1 MFNQILV
8 DTGFTPQWVEL
19 QKEIRLETEALRKEL
34 GKSRCNSYQQMCFC
48 QIQLFI
54 RQRLGPAP
62 LSQEAEQEWVEKVSK
77 MEKNISEINKKI
89 QKFNLIVPSIHHQ
102 KFPVNLAKEAEKIFA
117 NGFDPSMAPKKS
129 KPHLNG
135 NGTKK
140 KSEGLFSSLFPSL
153 HNKS

>member
-34 GKSRCNSYQQMCFC
+34 GKSRCNSDQQMCFG

-54 RQRLGPAP
+54 RQSLGPAP
-62 LSQEAEQEWVEKVSK
+62 LSQKAEQEWVEKVSK
-77 MEKNISEINKKI
+77 MEKNISEINKRI

-117 NGFDPSMAPKKS
+117 NGFDPDLVTEKPEPKKQNMAKE
-129 KPHLNG
+129 KPGGSL
-135 NGTKK
+135 
-140 KSEGLFSSLFPSL
+140 SSLFSSLFNRS
-153 HNKS
+153 